1 MGNREALLAGAR
13 KALLERGLAKVTAR
27 DIATAAGVSL
37 AAIGYHFGSKD
48 RLITEALAEATGQ
61 GLGDVFDDRL
71 REAADGRSLP
81 ESVAPTWNGMLDVIR
96 ANKEDLLLSL
106 ENAVRVARS
115 EDSQQFIAEA
125 MDSGVNELA
134 QILQAVDPALTGTDA
149 HAVAKLYF
157 TLLQGMTLLWFMAP
171 AADLI
176 DGDDLARAVAALAP
190 NRPEPEAE

>member
-27 DIATAAGVSL
+27 DIAKAAGVSL

-61 GLGDVFDDRL
+61 GLGDVFDNRL
-71 REAADGRSLP
+71 REAAEGRSLP
-81 ESVAPTWNGMLDVIR
+81 ESVAPTWNGMLDAIR
-96 ANKEDLLLSL
+96 AHKEDLLLSL

-125 MDSGVNELA
+125 VDGGVNELA
-134 QILQAVDPALTGTDA
+134 QILRAADPPLTAADA

-190 NRPEPEAE
+190 NRTEPKAE

>member
-61 GLGDVFDDRL
+61 GLGDVFDNRL
-71 REAADGRSLP
+71 REAAEGRSLP

-134 QILQAVDPALTGTDA
+134 QILRAADPALTVADA

-190 NRPEPEAE
+190 NRPEPKAE